1 MDSLPKDIKEALEII
16 KTKLVAISKL
26 NSKRRSVLEKISKN
40 IQDKELNK
48 PSNDINVGKVTKPDK
63 L

>member
-48 PSNDINVGKVTKPDK
+48 PSFDINVGKVTKPDK